1 MSNEEHLLE
10 NILVR
15 YTRTGDSSK
24 ESAKKDPNWYE
35 CEDPDS
41 IYNCALYVIDN
52 MFDYSRAH
60 LETFFP
66 SCQSK
71 LQDSSESY
79 GSLFVI

>member
-10 NILVR
+10 NILIR

-41 IYNCALYVIDN
+41 IYNWIAIKISSPS
-52 MFDYSRAH
+52 YSRAH